1 MIPKI
6 SPNIWVDRL
15 DLDVIRRV
23 HVSMRER
30 KRKRRGGRGG
40 GEIGLVT
47 VYECPLG
54 GALSRF
60 IGGGR
65 WI

>member
-15 DLDVIRRV
+15 DLDVILRV

-30 KRKRRGGRGG
+30 KRKRRGGRG